1 MASHKHRRAMIKV
14 LSEIEVPID
23 ASPDKVIALLSTTNR
38 SAITFT
44 VMTEGKNHTKALYVT
59 VECKRIRIPMVL
71 VDNGSAINV
80 CPLRV
85 AKRLGLSSQNLTPST
100 QIVRAYDNTKREVAG
115 VLTV

>member
-1 MASHKHRRAMIKV
+1 MASHKDRRAMLKV
-14 LSEIEVPID
+14 LREIEVPID
-23 ASPDKVIALLSTTNR
+23 ASPEKVIALLSTTNR

-44 VMTEGKNHTKALYVT
+44 VMTEGKNHTTQRHCMLLLNVKGSGFRWY
-59 VECKRIRIPMVL
+59 
-71 VDNGSAINV
+71 DNGSAINV